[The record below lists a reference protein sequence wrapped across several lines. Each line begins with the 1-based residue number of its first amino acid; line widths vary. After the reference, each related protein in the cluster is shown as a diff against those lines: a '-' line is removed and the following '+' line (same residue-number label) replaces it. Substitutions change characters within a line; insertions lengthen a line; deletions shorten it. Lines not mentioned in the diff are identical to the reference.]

1 MEMNA
6 AYQKIGSTLLL
17 KELEEKHLTALE
29 DCLLFW
35 AEEMHDKAAEDLYNK
50 IFEKHLFD

>member
-1 MEMNA
+1 MNA